1 MVSLGK
7 WIILGLAGAF
17 AISALV
23 DPARAQGTVS
33 AFGGIGTALGSLGSG
48 VQSLFTGLGTG
59 TAKLFN
65 PLFTLRDLIYGPQ
78 AGVQTMTD
86 ISQSSSTQNLTTSQT
101 PSQIQAIQLDPAAP
115 YTPVTT
121 GFGGTPAL
129 GEPPNYSVEIAE
141 KGAAEAANTAI
152 QGFSYTPTI
161 TGSSAGSTWSFLPV
175 TPTGWVNPNAI
186 PYTVPQTT
194 IEHEQ
199 ALGVIVSP
207 EVNQTVH
214 AQNSGNATGVSSA
227 SSNYQA
233 GAAQAAGYSTGSPRA
248 NLR

>member
-33 AFGGIGTALGSLGSG
+33 AFGGIGTALGSLGGG
-48 VQSLFTGLGTG
+48 VQSLLTGVGTG

-78 AGVQTMTD
+78 AGVQVPND
-86 ISQSSSTQNLTTSQT
+86 IRQSSSTQNLTVQQEPFEMKS
-101 PSQIQAIQLDPAAP
+101 IMLDPGAP

-129 GEPPNYSVEIAE
+129 GEPPNYSVGIAQE
-141 KGAAEAANTAI
+141 GAAEAANQAL
-152 QGFSYTPTI
+152 QGFSY
-161 TGSSAGSTWSFLPV
+161 SSVPGLGPGPVAQVMVHGESLPLSQA
-175 TPTGWVNPNAI
+175 AI
-186 PYTVPQTT
+186 SHY
-194 IEHEQ
+194 Q
-199 ALGVIVSP
+199 ALGVTVSP
-207 EVNQTVH
+207 EVNQTIQ
-214 AQNSGNATGVSSA
+214 AQNSGNATGASSA

-233 GAAQAAGYSTGSPRA
+233 GAAQAAGYSTGRPR
-248 NLR
+248 R